1 MVLPGME
8 SSWAENKPKWFVMD
22 DTNIDQ
28 LREPGKSLFCLEKFT
43 DYLFILF
50 RFAQSRIFNEIWFWD
65 ISFAQMLFDG

>member
-28 LREPGKSLFCLEKFT
+28 LREPGKSLFCLAKFT

-50 RFAQSRIFNEIWFWD
+50 RFA
-65 ISFAQMLFDG
+65 